1 MKEINYINS
10 TLTCKCVMFM
20 AERTKKKE
28 KKRRTPKEFLST
40 NRMFVLEKL
49 DELEIIEH
57 EKSDLLQLFLA
68 MPLDER
74 IRFYFDNFESV
85 FTAMFPDD
93 VGYFAFVP
101 RSEEDWKRLEEDLTR
116 IKA

>member
-1 MKEINYINS
+1 
-10 TLTCKCVMFM
+10 MFM
-20 AERTKKKE
+20 AERTKEKE
-28 KKRRTPKEFLST
+28 KNRRTPKEFLNT
-40 NRMFVLEKL
+40 NRMFVLEKTNEL
-49 DELEIIEH
+49 DLLEN

-85 FTAMFPDD
+85 FTSMFPDD
-93 VGYFAFVP
+93 IGYFAFVP
-101 RSEEDWKRLEEDLTR
+101 RSEKDWKRLEDDLTR